1 MKSLWLWALLV
12 VLSVLLVVGYF
23 KFTEEYETDIW
34 TGQSKEAR
42 VNPYLAAQKFLESR
56 DVVVENTLDALDF
69 DAIDIDDIV
78 VLTEVDSM
86 LVSNSRVEAALDWVE
101 RGGYLLVG
109 ANNDSEGGNSI
120 LDHFDIKVEYQDFE
134 IAESFIDT
142 DGDEMTAAERMEE
155 TNRKIDERIAER
167 EAEKAERDA
176 KKAEREAEKDKLEL
190 DGASESSNAANPD
203 SEDDEQSDDADSEFD
218 SDLFDILNA
227 DYQHEFF
234 KASISSLDDDIH
246 LAVLDRF
253 VFVNDDQYDYDSYD
267 EYQDEDYEY
276 LDDDDEF
283 DEYYDEDDYESSS
296 DEALSE
302 EYADE
307 AEDALDNETVTNE
320 KYTLVASIDDE
331 HGSRFLQYEYGAG
344 YFTVVS
350 SLKLWQNNYIG
361 LGDHAY
367 FLSYLVP
374 NESKL
379 HLFYNISSPSI
390 GQILGQYF
398 YEAIWALLILLTL
411 WLWWRGI
418 RVQRVIETVEG
429 QRRNFA
435 EHLSSSAKYLIAN
448 KQFDQLLMPIKD
460 DIEQQ
465 MRLFYPNYS
474 QLNQQAQLTM
484 LAERTDIKQPTLQ
497 QWLVLCGG
505 VSSQQQ
511 LLAALKIGSAI
522 RKQL

>member
-1 MKSLWLWALLV
+1 MKSYWLWGLV
-12 VLSVLLVVGYF
+12 AVLTAIVLVGYF
-23 KFTEEYETDIW
+23 QFTEEYETQIW

-56 DVVVENTLDALDF
+56 DVVIESTLDTLNF
-69 DAIDIDDIV
+69 DTIDVGDIV

-86 LVSNSRVEAALDWVE
+86 LVSKSRIDAALNWVE
-101 RGGYLLVG
+101 RGGFLLVG
-109 ANNDSEGGNSI
+109 ANQESEAGSSI
-120 LDHFDIKVEYQDFE
+120 LDHFDINVDYQDIE
-134 IAESFIDT
+134 IADSYIDQ
-142 DGDEMTAAERMEE
+142 DGDELTTAERMEE
-155 TNRKIDERIAER
+155 ANRKIDERIAER
-167 EAEKAERDA
+167 AAQ
-176 KKAEREAEKDKLEL
+176 KAEREAEKVE
-190 DGASESSNAANPD
+190 G
-203 SEDDEQSDDADSEFD
+203 DADTSNSKDQDQENSNSDEEADSDFD

-227 DYQHEFF
+227 NYRHEFF
-234 KASISSLDDDIH
+234 KAYISNPDDEIH

-253 VFVNDDQYDYDSYD
+253 VFVNDDDDEYDYDD
-267 EYQDEDYEY
+267 YQDEDYSDLGDEGHDYSEY
-276 LDDDDEF
+276 SDAS
-283 DEYYDEDDYESSS
+283 EY
-296 DEALSE
+296 DEALDDSFI
-302 EYADE
+302 DDHS
-307 AEDALDNETVTNE
+307 EDASDDAYTETVSNE
-320 KYTLVASIDDE
+320 KYTLAASIDDE
-331 HGSRFLQYEYGAG
+331 HGSRFLQYQYGQG

-374 NESKL
+374 NESRL

-390 GQILGQYF
+390 SQILGQYF
-398 YEAIWALLILLTL
+398 YEAIYALLAFLAL

-418 RVQRVIETVEG
+418 RVQSTIETVEG

-435 EHLSSSAKYLIAN
+435 EHLSSSAKYLVAN
-448 KQFDQLLMPIKD
+448 KQYAELLDPIKD

-474 QLNQQAQLTM
+474 QLNQQAQLAM
-484 LAERTDIKQPTLQ
+484 LLERTNIKQSTLQ
-497 QWLVLCGG
+497 QWLVFCAG

-511 LLAALKIGSAI
+511 LLAAIKIGNAI